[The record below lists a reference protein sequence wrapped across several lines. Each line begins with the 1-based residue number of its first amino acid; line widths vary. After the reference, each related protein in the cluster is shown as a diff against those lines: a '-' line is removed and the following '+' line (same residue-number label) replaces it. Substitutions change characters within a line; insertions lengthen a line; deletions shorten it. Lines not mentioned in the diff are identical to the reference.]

1 MLAGLEFRV
10 RQQHCPAMPISTTA
24 LVGTVLL
31 VLATLSSGCATCPNP
46 DAHAATTPA
55 TPAQPQPA
63 QTEPAVAPT
72 PDAAPP
78 LTKPQLANLLKQ
90 PLAENDKLEVV
101 ISRVVVPPNF
111 RLPLHYHPG
120 QEFVY
125 TVEGTATVQIKGQ
138 PDALLK
144 AGEAF
149 VVPPRVHHTAVT
161 NDEQATVIVFR
172 VHDPGKPVRYIIK
185 PSGEE
190 VPVEK

>member
-78 LTKPQLANLLKQ
+78 LT
-90 PLAENDKLEVV
+90 
-101 ISRVVVPPNF
+101 NF